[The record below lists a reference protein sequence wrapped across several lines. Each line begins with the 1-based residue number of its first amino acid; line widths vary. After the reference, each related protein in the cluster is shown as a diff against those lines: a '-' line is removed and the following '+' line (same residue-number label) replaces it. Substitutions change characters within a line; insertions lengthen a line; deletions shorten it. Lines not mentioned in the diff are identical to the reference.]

1 MLKDK
6 IKNKI
11 IEQFVPV
18 IQSFDEEDIYVIS
31 FFVYDFEDNPCKPTV
46 TLGYN
51 TEKEVAKNLCYFD
64 EQEVRWNYA
73 CWMQNQESIF
83 GYDKNI
89 MDLLREWIL
98 ENNLLYMEHYNPYDT
113 TTELMNE
120 LGKITKSFVE
130 ILIEVVKEIHKSGVI
145 KEKLGRDIPIL
156 IHELDY
162 YDEIA
167 KQNIEANGLELVKS
181 FVDYIN
187 RLYEDAQNYYIR

>member
-1 MLKDK
+1 MEHMRKGIMLKEK
-6 IKNKI
+6 IKNKL

-51 TEKEVAKNLCYFD
+51 TEEEVAKNLCYFD

-83 GYDKNI
+83 GYDKNTK
-89 MDLLREWIL
+89 DLLREWVL
-98 ENNLLYMEHYNPYDT
+98 ENNLPYVEHYNPYDT
-113 TTELMNE
+113 TTELVHE
-120 LGKITKSFVE
+120 LEKITEGFVE

-145 KEKLGRDIPIL
+145 KEKLGRNIPIL
-156 IHELDY
+156 IHELEY

-181 FVDYIN
+181 FVNYIN
-187 RLYEDAQNYYIR
+187 SLYF

>member
-18 IQSFDEEDIYVIS
+18 IQAFDEEDIYVIS